1 MALYKFCIHCASV
14 VDVVFACVNAVQL
27 QMAGL
32 LSVQWSFTASD
43 VYDII
48 TSDFKYIQKALRY
61 QK

>member
-1 MALYKFCIHCASV
+1 
-14 VDVVFACVNAVQL
+14 VNAVQL

-61 QK
+61 QKYKKQALPNWPKSWQTLIH